1 MASDVLLGHILL
13 GRYRPLRLLGAGAH
27 GRVYLAEDLVRGG
40 ERVALKLVEGLIG
53 GGGDDPAQRE
63 LRWFRHPA
71 WAEILDGGRCGQ
83 YDWFQATRYV
93 EGRSL
98 EQLEGAQPVEAVWRF
113 LEDGARV
120 LRALHRR
127 GLIHYDVT
135 PGNWLVEGPPDAPRY
150 VLTDGGLAHLGPVH
164 GFARGSPMY
173 MAPEVTEDKP
183 HDQRVD
189 LYSLGLVAYRLATG
203 EAPHTGGAG
212 DVLGRR
218 RRDPAPHASTRRV
231 DLPAAL
237 DAVIADLL
245 APDPARRIADGD
257 ALLARLAAARPDT
270 LDVLP
275 AEAVAAATSGSLV
288 GRDDV
293 LERFGRSLRA
303 LAEHLPSDSEGT
315 SRSRPAPEPVLLL
328 EGAPGAGATRL
339 ARELATLA
347 RQAEIPVLLLA
358 GREGTPDRRNPLRR
372 LVDGLVTLHRPEGDP
387 RPASALASRAAD
399 GDADA
404 SAHAQG
410 RAIER
415 FLMVIEET
423 AARTPLVLVV
433 EDFSDLPPL
442 AQEAVRVLSR
452 HLLGRAERVTGQTPL
467 PLAIVVDLGQEPAER
482 LVNADALDPRH
493 AVVVLA
499 PLDLD
504 AIAAL
509 CRDRFPGLDLP
520 QADLAALLAAS
531 DGQPAH
537 LATLLAEAY
546 RRGDLKRDAGSWSW
560 DTTRLASYGPV
571 RRLPPTIGE
580 ALRTASP
587 ALRTLLDR
595 LALAEAEAPL
605 ASVRALWSRL
615 ASGDIPSTP
624 LLSVREHGDTVVLAL
639 ATPALRRA
647 LLAQL
652 DPTSRRA
659 AAEDLLAAL
668 DAHLD
673 PRTLLDR
680 LALRIDIG
688 RPDEA
693 LTLAYDARARLT
705 SDQRQAFQPLLL
717 RIVQSAEHLLTSAA
731 PRSQLIA
738 LLDHGTDAATLARL
752 VAPHL
757 PPTADELP
765 NVLILARVL
774 DGAVDFVAAVTL
786 LETHSATATADTACA
801 AEIQVRLARALF
813 ALRRPTDAAPSLAR
827 ARAHLQRLRPRT
839 ELHRRLVVDYLKVVA
854 NDHYDTGRLT
864 AARHALEAA
873 RRITRPMRA
882 HALHVTVLNNLGLVH
897 RAAGNYKEAERA
909 LEHALRLRLRLGDL
923 AGTINGQYNLALLHL
938 DDGSPARAAARLQ
951 QAARMASRH
960 GRLPQLIAVL
970 GQLGIALDQQNSPAP
985 ALACLGRA
993 LRVGA
998 RCDQV
1003 QRAAQVAY
1011 HQAPL
1016 AAVMGAPDACHAA
1029 LMFSAS
1035 AARRRAF
1042 RDARGLHHLAVLST
1056 ALVLG
1061 QAEPA
1066 NRAFKRAAR
1075 HAATLQ
1081 GTDRTVL
1088 ALLGAAALGVLPRLA
1103 GAASVRPLPGERLR
1117 DAYRLAVTVLRL
1129 KTRSATTSRLY
1140 PLLADFAAAPHR
1152 MGPGER
1158 RIVLELLLRQ
1168 HVPSGRPAHPPLWRS
1183 LTETFARLGSGT
1195 LQAARFAAHHACL
1208 DESLPSSARA
1218 EAFSRALTHVPMSLA
1233 ALPRALRTAPTEHVQ
1248 CARVLS
1254 QDQKHSSPHAPTPS
1268 DLHALAHR
1276 LLLTTDRPPQ
1286 RGARREEALRQVLAA
1301 TSRMEPNAQL
1311 EALLERLTRSTA
1323 EITGAQRACVVLIE
1337 TDPPG
1342 QMRVATSVTAAGV
1355 ALTDQDLSHTVI
1367 QRVLASRK
1375 PLLLHDAFS
1384 DDELLGRP
1392 SITALALRSILC
1404 VPMLRDGALLGVM
1417 YADSSAGAG
1426 SFDQADLEVLT
1437 LLADQAAA
1445 AIDTN
1450 RLVSKLQK
1458 AYAEVRT
1465 MQDRLVKTER
1475 LRVLG
1480 EVSSG
1485 VAHEFNNLL
1494 TAILAR
1500 VQLMGLTVPDK
1511 EQRAHLALIEKAT
1524 LDAAGVV
1531 RRLQTFSRQQR
1542 TNAFVSVPVA
1552 EVCTDAIEFLRPLWG
1567 TRRRHGRP
1575 PISVRLSCDPG
1586 LRVTGN
1592 PTELREVLTNLIKN
1606 ALDALTDRGGLIM
1619 VQVAVQADGIEVRVH
1634 DDGVGIPPETLAKV
1648 FDPFFTTKGEGGT
1661 GLGLC
1666 LSQRIAEQ
1674 HGGELTLE
1682 SSPGSGT
1689 TATLR
1694 LPLHAATA
1702 LPDGGSAAGPV
1713 SQLGEKPVRIL
1724 IVDDD
1729 SDVLRPLCSYLERSG
1744 YSVVAAKDAFEALEQ
1759 LKEEAPDV
1767 LLTDIGMPNMDGLE
1781 LCRRAMLLRPALPVV
1796 LMSGWA
1802 SDVDPAKARAAGA
1815 QALLA
1820 KPFAMQQVAALLSR
1834 LSQPGL
1840 ASRT

>member
-1 MASDVLLGHILL
+1 MPSDLILGHILL
-13 GRYRPLRLLGAGAH
+13 GRYRPLRLLGTGAH
-27 GRVYLAEDLVRGG
+27 GRVFLAEDLVRGG
-40 ERVALKLVEGLIG
+40 ERVALKLVEGLLG
-53 GGGDDPAQRE
+53 SGGDDPAQRE

-71 WAEILDGGRCGQ
+71 WAEILDGGRFGQ

-93 EGRSL
+93 EGPSL
-98 EQLEGAQPVEAVWRF
+98 EQLEGAQPIEAVWRF

-135 PGNWLVEGPPDAPRY
+135 PGNWLVQGPAQAPSY
-150 VLTDGGLAHLGPVH
+150 VLTDGGLAHLGPVN
-164 GFARGSPMY
+164 GFGRGSPMY

-183 HDQRVD
+183 HDHRVD

-218 RRDPAPHASTRRV
+218 RRDPAPHAGARRV

-237 DAVIADLL
+237 DAIIADLL
-245 APDPARRIADGD
+245 APDPVRRLADGD
-257 ALLARLAAARPDT
+257 ALLARLAEARPGT
-270 LDVLP
+270 LNVLP

-288 GRDDV
+288 GRNDV

-303 LAEHLPSDSEGT
+303 LAQHLPSEDAGA
-315 SRSRPAPEPVLLL
+315 SRPRPAPEPVLLL
-328 EGAPGAGATRL
+328 EGPPGAGATRL

-372 LVDGLVTLHRPEGDP
+372 LVDGLVTLERPKGVP
-387 RPASALASRAAD
+387 LPAAVLAPRAAG
-399 GDADA
+399 GDADT
-404 SAHAQG
+404 SAHAEG

-415 FLMVIEET
+415 FLVVIEET
-423 AARTPLVLVV
+423 AARSPLVLVV

-467 PLAIVVDLGQEPAER
+467 PLTIVVDLGQEPAER
-482 LVNADALDPRH
+482 LVNADAVDPRH
-493 AVVVLA
+493 AVASLG

-504 AIAAL
+504 AISAL

-520 QADLAALLAAS
+520 QADLTALLAAS

-537 LATLLAEAY
+537 LATLLGEAY
-546 RRGDLKRDAGSWSW
+546 RRGDLVRDTGSWSW
-560 DTTRLASYGPV
+560 DTSRLASYGPV
-571 RRLPPTIGE
+571 RRLPPAIGE
-580 ALRTASP
+580 ALRAAGP
-587 ALRTLLDR
+587 ALGALLDR
-595 LALAEAEAPL
+595 LALAEAEVPQTA
-605 ASVRALWSRL
+605 VRALWSRL
-615 ASGDIPSTP
+615 GAGEIPSSP
-624 LLSVREHGDTVVLAL
+624 LLSVREHGDAVMLAL
-639 ATPALRRA
+639 AAPTLRRA

-652 DPTSRRA
+652 EPGARRA
-659 AAEDLLAAL
+659 AAEDLLSAL
-668 DAHLD
+668 EAHPD

-680 LALRIDIG
+680 LTLRIELDH
-688 RPDEA
+688 PEDA
-693 LTLAYDARARLT
+693 LALAYDARAQLT
-705 SDQRQAFQPLLL
+705 TDQRQALQPLLL
-717 RIVQSAEHLLTSAA
+717 RIAHSAPPLLDATA

-738 LLDHGTDAATLARL
+738 LLDRGNDAAALARL
-752 VAPHL
+752 LAPRL
-757 PPTADELP
+757 PQSADELP
-765 NVLILARVL
+765 NVLLVARVL
-774 DGAVDFVAAVTL
+774 DGAYDFVLAATL
-786 LETHSATATADTACA
+786 LKAHAETPTANNACA
-801 AEIQVRLARALF
+801 AEIQVSLARALF
-813 ALRRPTDAAPSLAR
+813 ALRRPTDAATPLAR
-827 ARAHLQRLRPRT
+827 ARDFLRRLRPRT
-839 ELHRRLVVDYLKVVA
+839 RQHRRLVVDYLKVVA
-854 NDHYDTGRLT
+854 NDHYDTGRLA

-873 RRITRPMRA
+873 RRMTRPMRA

-897 RAAGNYKEAERA
+897 RAAGNYKAAERV
-909 LEHALRLRLRLGDL
+909 LEHAVRLRVRLGDL

-951 QAARMASRH
+951 EAARMASRH
-960 GRLPQLIAVL
+960 GRLPQLIAIL
-970 GQLGIALDQQNSPAP
+970 GQLGIALDQQYSPAP

-993 LRVGA
+993 LRVA
-998 RCDQV
+998 ALCDQV

-1016 AAVMGAPDACHAA
+1016 AAVMGAPEACQAA
-1029 LMFSAS
+1029 LLFSAS
-1035 AARRRAF
+1035 AARKRAF

-1061 QAEPA
+1061 QVEPA
-1066 NRAFKRAAR
+1066 KRAFKRASR

-1081 GTDRTVL
+1081 GTDRTSL
-1088 ALLGAAALGVLPRLA
+1088 ALLGAAALGVLPQLA
-1103 GAASVRPLPGERLR
+1103 GATSIRPLPGERLR
-1117 DAYRLAVTVLRL
+1117 NVYRLTVHTLRAS
-1129 KTRSATTSRLY
+1129 TRCAAEPRGHALLHDLGSA
-1140 PLLADFAAAPHR
+1140 PLS
-1152 MGPGER
+1152 MGPAER
-1158 RIVLELLLRQ
+1158 RIALEVVLRQ
-1168 HVPSGRPAHPPLWRS
+1168 YMINNKSAPSHLWRG
-1183 LTETFARLGSGT
+1183 LVETFARLAGGS

-1208 DESLPSSARA
+1208 DASLSLSARA
-1218 EAFSRALTHVPMSLA
+1218 EAFSRALAHVPMSLA
-1233 ALPRALRTAPTEHVQ
+1233 AMPRSLRAPPAEHVQ
-1248 CARVLS
+1248 CARSLA
-1254 QDQKHSSPHAPTPS
+1254 QDGKGSLPDNPTPS
-1268 DLHALAHR
+1268 DLHALAHS
-1276 LLLTTDRPPQ
+1276 LLLAADRPQQ

-1301 TSRMEPNAQL
+1301 TSRMEPRAQL

-1337 TDPPG
+1337 NDPPG
-1342 QMRVATSVTAAGV
+1342 QMRVATSVTAAGGPI
-1355 ALTDQDLSHTVI
+1355 TDQDLSHTVI

-1375 PLLLHDAFS
+1375 PLLLHDAFG

-1445 AIDTN
+1445 AIETN

-1500 VQLMGLTVPDK
+1500 VQLMGLSVPDQ

-1531 RRLQTFSRQQR
+1531 RPLQSFSRQQR
-1542 TNAFVSVPVA
+1542 TNTFVSVLVA

-1575 PISVRLSCDPG
+1575 PISVRLSCEPG
-1586 LRVTGN
+1586 LRVVGN
-1592 PTELREVLTNLIKN
+1592 PTELREVLTNLLKN
-1606 ALDALTDRGGLIM
+1606 ALDALADRGGLIL
-1619 VQVAVQADGIEVRVH
+1619 VQVATQTDGIEIRVH
-1634 DDGVGIPPETLAKV
+1634 DDGPGIPPEIMAKV

-1674 HGGELTLE
+1674 HGGELTLD
-1682 SSPGSGT
+1682 SSTRGGT

-1694 LPLHAATA
+1694 LPVRTAMA

-1713 SQLGEKPVRIL
+1713 SQLGGKSVRIL

-1744 YSVVAAKDAFEALEQ
+1744 YEVAGAKDAFDALEQ
-1759 LKEEAPDV
+1759 MKADAPDV

-1781 LCRRAMLLRPALPVV
+1781 LCRRAMALQPELPVV

-1802 SDVDPAKARAAGA
+1802 SDVDPAEARAAGA
-1815 QALLA
+1815 KGLLA
-1820 KPFAMQQVAALLSR
+1820 KPFAMQQVSALLRKIAEAASSSR
-1834 LSQPGL
+1834 Q
-1840 ASRT
+1840 